1 MKTYI
6 IKYEIHEEIEAD
18 NELDALIY
26 HQEYLA
32 EKLGSMIKEIVWEK
46 EEEVKPYTNIDNI
59 VGDMIAVGSK
69 NDKWG

>member
-18 NELDALIY
+18 SEFDALLT
-26 HQEYLA
+26 HQDYLA

-59 VGDMIAVGSK
+59 VNDMLETGGK
-69 NDKWG
+69 K

>member
-18 NELDALIY
+18 NELDALIQ
-26 HQEYLA
+26 HQDGLS

-69 NDKWG
+69 NVK